1 MAYRLRYSV
10 FVDWVPAGL
19 GLGIEASGAVGP
31 VPAGN
36 AQTLAFFNGQTGT
49 TTVTSPIAAT
59 ASGLGLPP
67 NSNTF
72 LTSDVSNLLAAM
84 ASDLSAQMTAS
95 ATLTRVQN
103 FSTGTG

>member
-1 MAYRLRYSV
+1 MAYRLRYQC

-36 AQTLAFFNGQTGT
+36 AQTLSFFNST
-49 TTVTSPIAAT
+49 
-59 ASGLGLPP
+59 SGLTTAGATLPP

-72 LTSDVSNLLAAM
+72 LASDVTNLLTAM
-84 ASDLSAQMTAS
+84 TADLSTQLNAQLA
-95 ATLTRVQN
+95 RVQA
-103 FSTGTG
+103 FSSGGG

>member
-1 MAYRLRYSV
+1 MAYRLRYQV
-10 FVDWVPAGL
+10 WVDWVPAGL
-19 GLGIEASGAVGP
+19 GLGIEASGATGP

-36 AQTLAFFNGQTGT
+36 AQTLAFFNSSSGT
-49 TTVTSPIAAT
+49 STVTSPIAAT

-72 LTSDVSNLLAAM
+72 TATDVSNLLAAM
-84 ASDLSAQMTAS
+84 ASDLSAQMNVS

-103 FSTGTG
+103 FSSGGG